1 LEKRNFSRTEIK
13 IRKTELMLN
22 GAKKTTF
29 DIARISTP
37 EVTFQ
42 NSNSDNFTSSN
53 FLLLNFRHKSRR
65 FRHFFPPPFS
75 SNTQSSHFPSI
86 RHTHTYAVVSKNV
99 FFFSSLYAPPSF
111 FFLPL
116 QATKTTYT
124 IFSFPNEILHKL
136 TSCHFTL
143 RNKTLNDL
151 CLKILPFSL
160 LRTKLNNSLEN
171 NNSNT

>member
-1 LEKRNFSRTEIK
+1 
-13 IRKTELMLN
+13 MLN

-29 DIARISTP
+29 DIARISTS

-42 NSNSDNFTSSN
+42 NSNSDNFTSPN
-53 FLLLNFRHKSRR
+53 FPFNNYRHNVDVFDIFSTPL
-65 FRHFFPPPFS
+65 FPLTPNPRTSPPFV
-75 SNTQSSHFPSI
+75 
-86 RHTHTYAVVSKNV
+86 THTRSRFQKKRFFLFTPHLYFFSPPASTKLLIR
-99 FFFSSLYAPPSF
+99 FFFCSL
-111 FFLPL
+111 
-116 QATKTTYT
+116 
-124 IFSFPNEILHKL
+124 NEILHKL

-160 LRTKLNNSLEN
+160 LRTKLYNSSEN